1 MSAHSDA
8 VPDHFLERFFKL
20 KENGTNVKT
29 EVLAGLTTFLTMC
42 YILIVNPNI
51 LGEAG
56 MNHSAVFVATC
67 LAAALG
73 SAMMG
78 IVANYPIAL
87 APGMGLNA
95 YFTFTVVKGM
105 GVPWEIALGCVFL
118 SGILFIFFSFFK
130 VREQLINAL
139 PSSLKYSIAA
149 GIGLFLGLIGLKS
162 AGLVAPD
169 PATYITLGDLT
180 SPSVLYAIFGFF
192 LIIALD
198 AFRVR
203 GAVIIGILTV
213 TLIAI
218 LMGHAEF
225 YGLVSAPPS
234 LAPTFMKMDLAG
246 ALSASMISVVFV
258 FFFVDLFDSS
268 GTLMAVA
275 NRANLLQD
283 GKLPRLKK
291 ALLADSSAI
300 VVGAALGTSST
311 LAYVESAAG
320 AAVGGRTGL
329 TAVTVA
335 ILFLACLWLS
345 PLAASVPAFATAPA
359 LIYVAILM
367 ARGFLEIDWEDM
379 TEAAPAFI
387 TAIAMPF
394 TYSIANGI
402 ALGFIT
408 YTTVKLLSGRFK
420 DVTPTVFIVSVLWVV
435 KFVIIDHLAH

>member
-8 VPDHFLERFFKL
+8 APDHFLERFFKL

-78 IVANYPIAL
+78 IIANYPIAL

-130 VREQLINAL
+130 IREQLINAL
-139 PSSLKYSIAA
+139 PSSLKYSIGA

-169 PATYITLGDLT
+169 PATYVTLGDLT
-180 SPSVLYAIFGFF
+180 SPSALYAISGFF

-203 GAVIIGILTV
+203 GAVIIGILV
-213 TLIAI
+213 ITLVAI

-225 YGLVSAPPS
+225 YGLLSAPPS

-246 ALSASMISVVFV
+246 ALSASMISVIFV

-275 NRANLLQD
+275 SRANLLQD

-329 TAVTVA
+329 TAVTVS

-345 PLAASVPAFATAPA
+345 PLAASVPPFATAPA